1 MGSPV
6 AVQLRI
12 AGASERTF
20 TFMGL
25 ASRVTETVD
34 KDNLSGRNIILSM
47 ALILLVTTVV
57 EIFQLLREIRE

>member
-12 AGASERTF
+12 AGAGERTS
-20 TFMGL
+20 TFMEL